1 MTTLFISDLHLDAS
15 RPRITQLFLDFMKH
29 EPRSAEAL
37 YILGDFFEV
46 WLGDDDPD
54 PHHAQ
59 VMGAVHELAD
69 SGVPVYFMHG
79 NRDFLIGAD
88 FAQRTG
94 VQLLH
99 DPTVVEL
106 SGILTLL
113 MHGDTLCTDDLE
125 YQAFRKMVRDPARQ
139 KAFLATSLAERRA
152 FVTHARAAS
161 GLSTAQKAEYIMDV
175 NQQAV
180 EMVMHQHG
188 VNRLI
193 HGHTHRP
200 AVHKFQSDG
209 EHKTRIVLGDWYHQ
223 GSILRVT
230 GTEPVLTTLSLPKS
244 NTGYGL

>member
-1 MTTLFISDLHLDAS
+1 MATLFISDLHLDAS
-15 RPRITQLFLDFMKH
+15 RTRITDLFLDFMKQ
-29 EPRSAEAL
+29 EPCQADAL

-59 VMGAVHELAD
+59 VMDAVRQLSD
-69 SGVPVYFMHG
+69 SGVPVYFMRG

-88 FAQRTG
+88 FARRTG
-94 VQLLH
+94 VQLLP

-106 SGILTLL
+106 VGVPTLL
-113 MHGDTLCTDDLE
+113 MHGDTLCTDDVE

-139 KAFLATSLAERRA
+139 KAFLATSLEERRA
-152 FVTHARAAS
+152 FVTHARVAS
-161 GLSTAQKAEYIMDV
+161 GLSTAQKSEIIMDV

-180 EMVMHQHG
+180 ETVMREHV

-209 EHKTRIVLGDWYHQ
+209 KDKTRIVLGDWYHQ
-223 GSILRVT
+223 GSILRVS
-230 GTEPVLTTLSLPKS
+230 GAEPVLASLPLS
-244 NTGYGL
+244 Q

>member
-15 RPRITQLFLDFMKH
+15 RPRITDLFLDFLKQ

-59 VMGAVHELAD
+59 VMDSVRELTD

-79 NRDFLIGAD
+79 NRDFLIGTD
-88 FAQRTG
+88 FAKRTG
-94 VQLLH
+94 VQLLP
-99 DPTVVEL
+99 DPTVVDL
-106 SGILTLL
+106 FGIPTLL
-113 MHGDTLCTDDLE
+113 MHGDTLCTDDVE
-125 YQAFRKMVRDPARQ
+125 YQGFRKMVRDPARQ
-139 KAFLATSLAERRA
+139 QAFLASSLAERRA

-161 GLSTAQKAEYIMDV
+161 GLSTAQKSEFIMDV

-180 EMVMHQHG
+180 ETVMREQL
-188 VNRLI
+188 VDRLI

-200 AVHKFQSDG
+200 AVHKFQSG
-209 EHKTRIVLGDWYHQ
+209 GKQKTRIVLGDWYYQ
-223 GSILRVT
+223 GSILRVD
-230 GTEPVLTTLSLPKS
+230 GAEPVLVTLPLSQ
-244 NTGYGL
+244 

>member
-1 MTTLFISDLHLDAS
+1 MATLFISDLHLDAS
-15 RPRITQLFLDFMKH
+15 RPRITDLFLDFLKH
-29 EPRSAEAL
+29 EPRGADAL

-59 VMGAVHELAD
+59 VMGAVRELTD

-94 VQLLH
+94 VQLLP

-106 SGILTLL
+106 FGISTLF
-113 MHGDTLCTDDLE
+113 MHGDTLCTDDVE
-125 YQAFRKMVRDPARQ
+125 YQAFRKLVRDPARQ
-139 KAFLATSLAERRA
+139 KAFLASSLAERRA

-161 GLSTAQKAEYIMDV
+161 GLSTAQKSESIMDV

-180 EMVMHQHG
+180 QAVMREQS
-188 VNRLI
+188 VDRLI

-209 EHKTRIVLGDWYHQ
+209 KPKTRIVLGDWYHQ
-223 GSILRVT
+223 GSILRVA
-230 GTEPVLTTLSLPKS
+230 GAEPMLATLPLTQ
-244 NTGYGL
+244 

>member
-1 MTTLFISDLHLDAS
+1 MTTLFISDLHLHAS
-15 RPRITQLFLDFMKH
+15 RPRITQLFLDFLKQ
-29 EPRSAEAL
+29 EPRNADAL

-54 PHHAQ
+54 PHHVQ
-59 VMGAVHELAD
+59 IMDSVRELTD

-94 VQLLH
+94 VQLLP
-99 DPTVVEL
+99 DPKVVEL
-106 SGILTLL
+106 FGISTLL
-113 MHGDTLCTDDLE
+113 MHGDTLCTDDVE
-125 YQAFRKMVRDPARQ
+125 YQAFRKLVRDPARQ
-139 KAFLATSLAERRA
+139 KAFLASSLAERQA

-161 GLSTAQKAEYIMDV
+161 GLSTAQKSESIMDV
-175 NQQAV
+175 NQQTV
-180 EMVMHQHG
+180 ETVMQQHG

-209 EHKTRIVLGDWYHQ
+209 KSKTRFVLGDWYHQ
-223 GSILRVT
+223 GSILRVD
-230 GTEPVLTTLSLPKS
+230 GTEPMLATLL
-244 NTGYGL
+244 LAQ